1 MDFSSFISHN
11 RAGLNIG
18 DRIVSVNG
26 ETVSGRSYAQVFCN
40 LIDIYCTIK
49 VYFYKNK
56 NNFRHFVV
64 RNYYSV
70 LKVSKFNS
78 MEYS

>member
-26 ETVSGRSYAQVFCN
+26 ETVSGRSYAQVFSN
-40 LIDIYCTIK
+40 LID
-49 VYFYKNK
+49 
-56 NNFRHFVV
+56 
-64 RNYYSV
+64 
-70 LKVSKFNS
+70 L
-78 MEYS
+78 